1 MGISRARAR
10 PFAGQGGHRAGFFAA
25 ERMAETADIVII
37 GAGIVGCSIAYHV
50 ALLGCPKVVVLE
62 KDLICSGA
70 TGKSAGGIRQ
80 QFATE
85 LNVRLS
91 LESLKMF
98 HRMRDELGVDPE
110 FRQVGYLFM
119 ATTEKELDLFRR
131 QAELQQRHGIPVRI
145 LSTEDIR
152 QIVPYVRLDGIIG
165 GAYCPT
171 DGYAAPYE
179 VTMGYAAAA
188 RRLGARIHERRAV
201 TAILRQGDRL
211 LGVETSRGPIHAP
224 IVVNAAGAEGGLVG
238 ALAGLN
244 IPVRPYRRQLFVT
257 GPLPEFGQE
266 PPLTIDYHRN
276 WYFRGEMGGCL
287 FSGPKDEE
295 SSFNTNVDWEHLAES
310 VAKAVARLPIL
321 EQAEIKRGWA
331 GSYDLSPDN
340 NAILG
345 AVAVLPGFYVATGH
359 SGHGFMHGPA
369 TGKLMAELILTGKTS
384 MDISPLSLDR
394 FRTGRMVR
402 ETMTMHEA

>member
-1 MGISRARAR
+1 
-10 PFAGQGGHRAGFFAA
+10 
-25 ERMAETADIVII
+25 MAETADIVIV
-37 GAGIVGCSIAYHV
+37 GAGIVGCSIAYHL
-50 ALLGCPKVVVLE
+50 AAQGGAQIVVVE

-98 HRMRDELGVDPE
+98 HRMREELGIDPE

-119 ATTEKELDLFRR
+119 ATTGKELDLFRR
-131 QAELQQRHGIPVRI
+131 QAEFLQGYGIPVRMV
-145 LSTEDIR
+145 SPDDIR
-152 QIVPYVRLDGIIG
+152 RIVPYVRLDDIIG
-165 GAYCPT
+165 GAYCST

-179 VTMGYAAAA
+179 ITMGYASAA
-188 RRLGARIHERRAV
+188 RRRGVTIHEQRAV
-201 TAILRQGDRL
+201 TGILKDGDRVA
-211 LGVETSRGPIHAP
+211 GVETSHGPIHARV
-224 IVVNAAGAEGGLVG
+224 VVNAAGAEGGLVG
-238 ALAGLN
+238 TMADVD
-244 IPVRPYRRQLFVT
+244 IPVKPYRRQLFVT
-257 GPLPEFGQE
+257 GPLPEFSQE

-287 FSGPKDEE
+287 FSGPKDDE
-295 SSFNTNVDWEHLAES
+295 STFDTNVDWEHLAES
-310 VAKAVARLPIL
+310 VAKAVARVPVL

-345 AVAVLPGFYVATGH
+345 AAPDLPGFYMATGH

-384 MDISPLSLDR
+384 IDISALRLER
-394 FRTGRMVR
+394 FRTGKTVR
-402 ETMTMHEA
+402 EPMTMHEA

>member
-1 MGISRARAR
+1 MI
-10 PFAGQGGHRAGFFAA
+10 
-25 ERMAETADIVII
+25 ETADIVII
-37 GAGIVGCSIAYHV
+37 GAGIVGCSIAYHLAV
-50 ALLGCPKVVVLE
+50 QGSVKIVVVE

-80 QFATE
+80 QFATD

-91 LESLKMF
+91 LESLQMF
-98 HRMRDELGVDPE
+98 HRMRDELGIDPE

-119 ATTEKELDLFRR
+119 ATTPKELDLFRR
-131 QAELQQRHGIPVRI
+131 QAEFQQQYGIPVRI
-145 LSTEDIR
+145 ISTDEIR
-152 QIVPYVRLDGIIG
+152 RILPYVQLDDIIG
-165 GAYCPT
+165 AAYCPT

-179 VTMGYAAAA
+179 VTMGYASAA
-188 RRLGARIHERRAV
+188 RRLGVKAHEQRAV
-201 TAILRQGDRL
+201 TRILREGGQVV
-211 LGVETSRGPIHAP
+211 GVETPLGPIHAP

-238 ALAGLN
+238 EMAGVKV
-244 IPVRPYRRQLFVT
+244 PVQPYRRQIFVT
-257 GPLPEFGQE
+257 GPVPEFSQE

-295 SSFNTNVDWEHLAES
+295 STFDTNVDWEHLAES
-310 VAKAVARLPIL
+310 VANAVARVPIL

-345 AVAVLPGFYVATGH
+345 AAPELPGFYLATGH

-369 TGKLMAELILTGKTS
+369 TGKLIAELILTGKTS
-384 MDISPLSLDR
+384 IDISALSFDR
-394 FRTGRMVR
+394 FRTGKTVR
-402 ETMTMHEA
+402 EPMTMHEA

>member
-1 MGISRARAR
+1 
-10 PFAGQGGHRAGFFAA
+10 
-25 ERMAETADIVII
+25 MAETADIVII
-37 GAGIVGCSIAYHV
+37 GAGIVGCSIAYHL
-50 ALLGCPKVVVLE
+50 AAQGPPKVIVVE
-62 KDLICSGA
+62 KDLICSGS

-85 LNVRLS
+85 VNVRLS
-91 LESLKMF
+91 VESLQMF
-98 HRMRDELGVDPE
+98 QRMKDELGIDPE

-131 QAELQQRHGIPVRI
+131 QADFLQGHRVPARMV
-145 LSTEDIR
+145 SPDDIHW
-152 QIVPYVRLDGIIG
+152 IVPYVRLDDIIG
-165 GAYCPT
+165 GAYCST

-179 VTMGYAAAA
+179 ITMGYASAA
-188 RRLGARIHERRAV
+188 RRRGVTIHEQRAA
-201 TAILRQGDRL
+201 TGILKDGDRIA
-211 LGVETSRGPIHAP
+211 GVETSRGPIHAS

-238 ALAGLN
+238 TMADVDV
-244 IPVRPYRRQLFVT
+244 PVKPYRRQIFVT

-287 FSGPKDEE
+287 FSGPKDNE
-295 SSFNTNVDWEHLAES
+295 STFDTNVDWEHLAES
-310 VAKAVARLPIL
+310 VAKAVARVPVL

-345 AVAVLPGFYVATGH
+345 AVPELPGFYLATGH

-384 MDISPLSLDR
+384 IDISALSLDR
-394 FRTGRMVR
+394 FRTGKTVR
-402 ETMTMHEA
+402 EPMTMHEA

>member
-1 MGISRARAR
+1 MVPESL
-10 PFAGQGGHRAGFFAA
+10 
-25 ERMAETADIVII
+25 MAETADIVII
-37 GAGIVGCSIAYHV
+37 GAGIVGCSIAYHLALQGAAKV
-50 ALLGCPKVVVLE
+50 AVVE
-62 KDLICSGA
+62 KDLICSGS

-85 LNVRLS
+85 VNLQLS
-91 LESLKMF
+91 IESLRMF
-98 HRMRDELGVDPE
+98 HRMREELGIDPE

-119 ATTEKELDLFRR
+119 ATTAREVEMFRR
-131 QAELQQRHGIPVRI
+131 QAAIQQQYGIPVQMV
-145 LSTEDIR
+145 STDEIR
-152 QIVPYVRLDGIIG
+152 RIVPYVRVDDILG
-165 GAYCPT
+165 GVYCPT

-188 RRLGARIHERRAV
+188 RRLGVTIHEQRAV
-201 TAILRQGDRL
+201 TRVVRSGDGVA
-211 LGVETSRGPIHAP
+211 GVETSRGPIHGRV
-224 IVVNAAGAEGGLVG
+224 VVNAAGAEGGLVG
-238 ALAGLN
+238 ALAGVE
-244 IPVRPYRRQLFVT
+244 IPVLPYRRQIFVT
-257 GPLPEFGQE
+257 NPLPEFNQE

-295 SSFNTNVDWEHLAES
+295 STFHTNVDWEHVAES
-310 VAKAVARLPIL
+310 VAKAVARVPTL
-321 EQAEIKRGWA
+321 EKAEIKRGWA

-345 AVAVLPGFYVATGH
+345 ALAELPGFYVATGH

-384 MDISPLSLDR
+384 IDISTLGPER
-394 FRTGRMVR
+394 FRMGRAVQ
-402 ETMTMHEA
+402 EPMTMHAA

>member
-1 MGISRARAR
+1 MAFLAPWRLRIFGL
-10 PFAGQGGHRAGFFAA
+10 GL
-25 ERMAETADIVII
+25 MAETADIVVI
-37 GAGIVGCSIAYHV
+37 GAGIVGCSIAYHLV
-50 ALLGCPKVVVLE
+50 AQAAPKVVVVE
-62 KDLICSGA
+62 KDLICSGS

-98 HRMRDELGVDPE
+98 HRMRDELGIDPE

-119 ATTEKELDLFRR
+119 AATGKEVDLFRR
-131 QAELQQRHGIPVRI
+131 QAEFLQGHGIPVRMV
-145 LSTEDIR
+145 SPDDIR
-152 QIVPYVRLDGIIG
+152 RIVPYVRLDDIIG
-165 GAYCPT
+165 GAYCST

-179 VTMGYAAAA
+179 VTMGYASAA
-188 RRLGARIHERRAV
+188 RRRGVTIHEQRAV
-201 TAILRQGDRL
+201 TGILKDGDRVA
-211 LGVETSRGPIHAP
+211 GVETSQGPIHAP
-224 IVVNAAGAEGGLVG
+224 VVVNAAGPDGGLVG
-238 ALAGLN
+238 VMAGVDV
-244 IPVRPYRRQLFVT
+244 PVKPYRRQLFVT
-257 GPLPEFGQE
+257 GPLPEFSQE

-287 FSGPKDEE
+287 FSGPKDDE
-295 SSFNTNVDWEHLAES
+295 STFDTSVDWEHLAES
-310 VAKAVARLPIL
+310 VAKAVARVPVL

-345 AVAVLPGFYVATGH
+345 AVPELPGFYLATGH

-369 TGKLMAELILTGKTS
+369 TGKLMAELILTGRTS
-384 MDISPLSLDR
+384 IDISALRLDR
-394 FRTGRMVR
+394 FRTGKTVR
-402 ETMTMHEA
+402 ELMTMHEA